1 MASIYKK
8 PNSPYWYAQYRVRT
22 ATGWK
27 LVKLSTKIEHS
38 PAQPTKEVK
47 EAAKRLKHPINV
59 TTTEQAMTKAQ
70 RLADALEAT
79 ARANLP
85 AYQLRR
91 SISAL
96 STELTGESLEMP
108 SVDSWITDHMQ
119 RIKRNGLKPA
129 SLANY
134 KQAYDKFRASMGERL
149 NLPLDRITPLMLDDF
164 KNYLLARV
172 SPSTTNVAL
181 TLVAAT
187 FQAAV
192 DYKIIET
199 NPFTAIAKPHK
210 GKVIKRRKFEVEEL
224 QKVIDSCNP
233 EWQSMVKVCLYTGG
247 QRLGDVAT
255 LRWSQV
261 DDKRGIIQ
269 MTTQKKGKSLMIP
282 IFPALKQHLKQRW
295 KEAPGEFLHPE
306 CAAIFEG
313 RGSGRLSN
321 IFGRILYQCGLI
333 TKDPLAAGK
342 KYKQQDGN
350 GTETRRHVNE
360 LSFHSLRYTATTMLH
375 DAGVPPALVQA
386 IVGHDSKEVHEG
398 YIDFGAKEFTQA
410 LEKLPNLQGLMF
422 QDCS

>member
-27 LVKLSTKIEHS
+27 LVKLSTKIEHTPT
-38 PAQPTKEVK
+38 PATKEVK
-47 EAAKRLKHPINV
+47 EAAEVIGRPLNV
-59 TTTEQAMTKAQ
+59 LTKEQAMTKAQ
-70 RLADALEAT
+70 RLADALEST

-85 AYQLRR
+85 SYQLRR

-96 STELTGESLEMP
+96 STELTGESIEIP
-108 SVDSWITDHMQ
+108 SVKSWLADHMQ
-119 RIKRNGLKPA
+119 RIIRNGLKPA
-129 SLANY
+129 SISNY
-134 KQAYDKFRASMGERL
+134 KQAFDKFHVSMGERV

-164 KNYLLARV
+164 KNYLLSRV
-172 SPSTTNVAL
+172 SPSTANIAL
-181 TLVAAT
+181 TLVSAA

-199 NPFTAIAKPHK
+199 NPFTAISKPHK
-210 GKVIKRRKFEVEEL
+210 GKVIKRRKFELEEL
-224 QKVIDSCNP
+224 EKVMAACNP
-233 EWQSMVKVCLYTGG
+233 EWRSMVKTCLYTGG

-261 DDKRGIIQ
+261 DEKRGIIR
-269 MTTQKKGKSLMIP
+269 MTTQKKGKPLMIP
-282 IFPALKQHLKQRW
+282 IFPALKKHLKQRR
-295 KEAPGEFLHPE
+295 KEALGEFLHPE
-306 CAAIFEG
+306 CADIFER
-313 RGSGRLSN
+313 RGSSRLSN

-333 TKDPLAAGK
+333 AKDPLSAGK
-342 KYKQQDGN
+342 KYKKQEGN

-386 IVGHDSKEVHEG
+386 IVGHDSREVHEG
-398 YIDFGAKEFTQA
+398 YIDFGSREFTQA
-410 LEKLPNLQGLMF
+410 LEKLPEL
-422 QDCS
+422 

>member
-27 LVKLSTKIEHS
+27 LVRLSTKIEHT
-38 PAQPTKEVK
+38 PATVTREVK
-47 EAAKRLKHPINV
+47 EAAEAVGKALNV
-59 TTTEQAMTKAQ
+59 LTKEQAMTKAQ
-70 RLADALEAT
+70 RLADALEST

-96 STELTGESLEMP
+96 STELTGESIEMP
-108 SVDSWITDHMQ
+108 SVKSWLDDHMK
-119 RIKRNGLKPA
+119 RIIRNGLKPA
-129 SLANY
+129 SIANY
-134 KQAYDKFRASMGERL
+134 KQAFDKFRASMGERI

-164 KNYLLARV
+164 KNHLLSRV
-172 SPSTTNVAL
+172 SPSTANIAL
-181 TLVAAT
+181 TLVSAA

-210 GKVIKRRKFEVEEL
+210 GKVIKRRKFELEEL
-224 QKVIDSCNP
+224 EKVMAACNL
-233 EWQSMVKVCLYTGG
+233 EWRSMVKTCLYTGG

-261 DDKRGIIQ
+261 DGKRGVIR
-269 MTTQKKGKSLMIP
+269 MTTQKKGKPLMIP
-282 IFPALKQHLKQRW
+282 IFPALKKHLQQRR

-306 CAAIFEG
+306 CAAIFESK
-313 RGSGRLSN
+313 GSGRLSN

-342 KYKQQDGN
+342 KYKKQEGN
-350 GTETRRHVNE
+350 GTETRRHVND

-386 IVGHDSKEVHEG
+386 IVGHDSREVHEG

-410 LEKLPNLQGLMF
+410 LEKLPDL
-422 QDCS
+422 